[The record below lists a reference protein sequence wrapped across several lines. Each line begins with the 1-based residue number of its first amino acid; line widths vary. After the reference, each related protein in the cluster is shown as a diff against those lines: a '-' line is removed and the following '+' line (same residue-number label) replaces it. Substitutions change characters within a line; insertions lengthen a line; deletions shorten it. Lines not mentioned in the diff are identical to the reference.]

1 MGQDQSF
8 SEQVASKLIEQIK
21 AGAAPWQRPYEAG
34 MGIMPFNPV
43 TGTRYKGINLVTL
56 MAQECGDPRWMTY
69 KQAKEEG
76 YQVRRGERATVI
88 QYWRFEERTQR
99 KDEQGKAVRDQ
110 AGNPVYESR
119 RLERP
124 QVFLAYV
131 FNAKQIDGIPAVER
145 KVHNWDPVEEAERI
159 LQNSY
164 AKIFHDGSTPQYRSW
179 SDSIHLPLRNAFPSA
194 ANYYATALHELGHW
208 TGHETRLNRD
218 LLNKFGSEAYARE
231 ELRAEIASMIMGADL
246 GLAYDPN
253 QHASYTAHW
262 VKTLEN
268 DSLEIFRAAADA
280 EKIHKYLLSLQQR
293 QSLCAEKPDDDKQ
306 AIIEEYDRL
315 VDGSESR
322 QRLEAERPGL
332 VAARDQAVTELR
344 REKLQKEIVR
354 NGDRAREHRYGPL

>member
-56 MAQECGDPRWMTY
+56 MVQECGDPRWMTY
-69 KQAKEEG
+69 KQAKEGG

-88 QYWRFEERTQR
+88 QYWKFEERTQR
-99 KDEQGKAVRDQ
+99 KDERGKAVRDQ

-159 LQNSY
+159 LQNSN
-164 AKIFHDGSTPQYRSW
+164 AKIFYDGSTPQYRSW
-179 SDSIHLPLRNAFPSA
+179 SDSIHLPLRNAFRSA

-231 ELRAEIASMIMGADL
+231 ELRAEIASMTMGADL

-253 QHASYTAHW
+253 QHASYAAHW
-262 VKTLEN
+262 VKILED

-280 EKIHKYLLSLQQR
+280 EKIHRYLLSLQQQ
-293 QSLCAEKPDDDKQ
+293 QSVSDEKSDDDKN
-306 AIIEEYDRL
+306 AIIKEYDRL
-315 VDGSESR
+315 VDGPEAR
-322 QRLEAERPGL
+322 QRLEKYRPDL
-332 VAARDQAVTELR
+332 VAARDEAVSEVR
-344 REKLQKEIVR
+344 REKLRKEIVR
-354 NGDRAREHRYGPL
+354 SGDRAREHRYGRL